1 MNTITNDL
9 ELYAIKGN
17 VAGGKILLFNRL
29 EKTLTKD
36 EIKKIILKS
45 NNKQSSLDPL
55 PTTVVKSCID
65 ELLPIIHFTINDSL
79 MTGIFPT
86 SFNTLLLPL

>member
-29 EKTLTKD
+29 ENQHLTKD
-36 EIKKIILKS
+36 EIK
-45 NNKQSSLDPL
+45 QA
-55 PTTVVKSCID
+55 VVD
-65 ELLPIIHFTINDSL
+65 EYQLMKPKHFIRSWIEYEKMKKFLNYETK
-79 MTGIFPT
+79 
-86 SFNTLLLPL
+86 